1 MSHRFKERIAKRG
14 NPLAEEMDDQTD
26 HKFFFVEDKLTETV
40 QLPIK
45 DRPNAF
51 NLQKVASIEI
61 TEEAIEALADAVT
74 IAKNHYHKTKDKRHE
89 SKVYYDRLTA
99 LTDELNKV
107 RLVVS
112 P

>member
-1 MSHRFKERIAKRG
+1 MSARFKRNLEKR
-14 NPLAEEMDDQTD
+14 NKSPFEEQQD
-26 HKFFFVEDKLTETV
+26 HKFFFVEDSLTETV
-40 QLPIK
+40 NIPIK

-51 NLQKVASIEI
+51 NQQKIASVEI
-61 TEEAIEALADAVT
+61 TEEAIEAIADAVT
-74 IAKNHYHKTKDKRHE
+74 IAKNHYHKTKDKHHE